1 MKIGISFPT
10 IELQDPEAMKEFAQG
25 AEQLGFHHMTALEHT
40 LGVRTS
46 GNYKPDVRIH
56 EPMVLFAFLSA
67 VTRTIQFANSI
78 LILPQRQAVVVARQA
93 AEIDALSGGRMR
105 LGIGL
110 GSNEEEAIGLGSDF
124 HTRGARVEE
133 QIAVM
138 RALWTED
145 VVNFEGR
152 WHRIIDGGLTV
163 LPVQRPI
170 PIWIGGGHGKRPL
183 ERIGRLADGW
193 VASSSAQGAA
203 EEQLDTIRNASAAAG
218 RPRDAVQVQGR
229 MPLVGGSAAEWT
241 SAAERWRELG
251 ATHLAV
257 NTSRGGFTTAAE
269 HLALA
274 ERFMDEVGKG
284 LAD

>member
-1 MKIGISFPT
+1 MNIGISFPT
-10 IELQDPEAMKEFAQG
+10 IELQDPAQLKEFAQG
-25 AEQLGFHHMTALEHT
+25 AEELGFHHITALEHT

-46 GNYKPDVRIH
+46 ASYLPETPIH
-56 EPMVLFAFLSA
+56 EPMTLFAFLAA
-67 VTRTIQFANSI
+67 VTERIQFANSI

-93 AEIDALSGGRMR
+93 AEIDFLSGGRMR

-110 GSNEEEAIGLGSDF
+110 GSNEEEATGLGTDF

-138 RALWTED
+138 RALWTQE

-152 WHRIIDGGLTV
+152 WHHIIDGGLTV

-170 PIWIGGGHGKRPL
+170 PVWIGGGRGKRPL

-193 VASSSAQGAA
+193 VAGSAA
-203 EEQLDTIRNASAAAG
+203 EGEAEAQIETIRNASEAAG
-218 RPRDAVQVQGR
+218 RPRDAVEIQGR
-229 MPLVGGSAAEWT
+229 MPLAGGGPDEWGAA
-241 SAAERWRELG
+241 AARWAELG
-251 ATHLAV
+251 ATHMAV
-257 NTSRGGFTTAAE
+257 NTSRAGFKTASE

-274 ERFMDEVGKG
+274 ERFMAEVGES
-284 LAD
+284 LAG

>member
-1 MKIGISFPT
+1 MPEAEVRYMKIGVSFPT
-10 IELQDPEAMKEFAQG
+10 IELQDPEEMKEFAQG

-40 LGVRTS
+40 LGVQTS
-46 GNYKPDVRIH
+46 GNYKPDVHIH

-133 QIAVM
+133 Q
-138 RALWTED
+138 
-145 VVNFEGR
+145 
-152 WHRIIDGGLTV
+152 
-163 LPVQRPI
+163 
-170 PIWIGGGHGKRPL
+170 
-183 ERIGRLADGW
+183 
-193 VASSSAQGAA
+193 
-203 EEQLDTIRNASAAAG
+203 LDTIRNASEAAG

-229 MPLVGGSAAEWT
+229 MPLVGGSADEWT

-257 NTSRGGFTTAAE
+257 NTSRGGFTTATE

-274 ERFMDEVGKG
+274 GRFMDEVGKG

>member
-1 MKIGISFPT
+1 MNIGISFPT
-10 IELQDPEAMKEFAQG
+10 IELQDPTQLKEFAQG
-25 AEQLGFHHMTALEHT
+25 AEQLGFHHITALEHT

-46 GNYKPDVRIH
+46 TNYRPETPIH
-56 EPMVLFAFLSA
+56 EPMTLFAFLAA

-93 AEIDALSGGRMR
+93 AEIDFLSGGRMR

-110 GSNEEEAIGLGSDF
+110 GSNEEEATGLGTDF
-124 HTRGARVEE
+124 HTRGTRVEE
-133 QIAVM
+133 QITVM
-138 RALWTED
+138 RALWTQD

-163 LPVQRPI
+163 LPAQRPI

-193 VASSSAQGAA
+193 VAGSAA
-203 EEQLDTIRNASAAAG
+203 EGEAETQIETIRNASEEAG
-218 RPRDAVQVQGR
+218 RPRDAVQIQGR
-229 MPLVGGSAAEWT
+229 MALAGGSADAWAG
-241 SAAERWRELG
+241 AAARWAELG

-257 NTSRGGFTTAAE
+257 NTSRAGFKTAAE

-274 ERFMDEVGKG
+274 ERFMAEVGAG
-284 LAD
+284 LRS

>member
-10 IELQDPEAMKEFAQG
+10 IELHDPEEMKEFAQG
-25 AEQLGFHHMTALEHT
+25 AEQLGFHHVTALEHT
-40 LGVRTS
+40 LGVQTS
-46 GNYKPDVRIH
+46 TNYTPNVRIH

-67 VTRTIQFANSI
+67 VTQTIQFANSI

-110 GSNEEEAIGLGSDF
+110 GSNEEESIGLGADF
-124 HTRGARVEE
+124 HTRGALVEE
-133 QIAVM
+133 QIEVM
-138 RALWTED
+138 RLLWTQD

-163 LPVQRPI
+163 LPAQRPI
-170 PIWIGGGHGKRPL
+170 PIWIGGGRGKRPL

-193 VASSSAQGAA
+193 VAGSAA
-203 EEQLDTIRNASAAAG
+203 EGDAEAQIQTIRNASVAAG
-218 RPRDAVQVQGR
+218 RPSDAVQIQGR
-229 MPLVGGSAAEWT
+229 TALAGGGAEEWAA
-241 SAAERWRELG
+241 AAMRWRELG

-257 NTSRGGFTTAAE
+257 NTSRNGFTTAAE
-269 HLALA
+269 HLGLA
-274 ERFMDEVGKG
+274 ERFMDEVGNG
-284 LAD
+284 LAS